1 MFQGG
6 LAIAQKDSG
15 FQPRAL
21 HSARWMAKVIYEIRV
36 VQKSVLIC
44 IIKELIGLESFRAF
58 AGEPRLHSKKWG
70 VL

>member
-21 HSARWMAKVIYEIRV
+21 HSARWMPKVIFEIRV

-44 IIKELIGLESFRAF
+44 IIKELISLENFRAF
-58 AGEPRLHSKKWG
+58 AVEPRPHSKKWRE
-70 VL
+70 L